1 MNYLK
6 VKGHDG
12 LVRDASNGAIINTN
26 TAEYNRYLKQ
36 KQLAEEKRNQLDQVS
51 KHSEEINN
59 IKNELNEIK
68 SMILQLLTNK

>member
-12 LVRDASNGAIINTN
+12 LVRDISNGAIINTN
-26 TAEYNRYLKQ
+26 NAEYERYMKQ
-36 KQLAEEKRNQLDQVS
+36 KKAAQERKSQLDQVS
-51 KHSEEINN
+51 KHTEDINN
-59 IKNELNEIK
+59 LKNELQEIK